1 MTLRPAAPARESAG
15 SIHLRAPDPA
25 ESGHDALQAQMGAL
39 LAAPSLL
46 MSTPNPIRA
55 ALWLVLLRP
64 TSAVLVAN
72 SPSAHP
78 LLAFAEALV
87 RAALNGHRRAF
98 DQIAN
103 RIEGRVA
110 NNIFE
115 TQPIAD
121 DPAAEARRLM
131 IEMVLATLKGSGRV

>member
-1 MTLRPAAPARESAG
+1 MTLRSVAPVRESAG
-15 SIHLRAPDPA
+15 SNRLRGPDSA
-25 ESGHDALQAQMGAL
+25 ASEQDELHARMAAL
-39 LAAPSLL
+39 LADPSLL

-110 NNIFE
+110 SRVFE
-115 TQPIAD
+115 TQPVD
-121 DPAAEARRLM
+121 DSRRLGGCQRA
-131 IEMVLATLKGSGRV
+131 LR